1 MILFEHPFYSSFA
14 QMAWFRCPTG
24 IIFCK
29 KLNKKTKNVCIYIKE
44 FKASVVM
51 IKSILFEGT
60 VTPEY
65 KCYPSVCNELVEPC

>member
-1 MILFEHPFYSSFA
+1 MILFEHPFYMYSSFA

-24 IIFCK
+24 I
-29 KLNKKTKNVCIYIKE
+29 KNVCIYIKE